1 MLKVA
6 QLIITTIVTAAIYD
20 ALYVGSE
27 CMHTIHTISFNHPQK
42 YTHEEGATIFLIV
55 DLNKLELRRH
65 ATLTKLTQIRSVR
78 AGT

>member
-20 ALYVGSE
+20 ALYVGSGYI
-27 CMHTIHTISFNHPQK
+27 HTTCTISFNHPQK
-42 YTHEEGATIFLIV
+42 YMYQEGGTVFLIV

-65 ATLTKLTQIRSVR
+65 ATLTKLTQIRSAR